1 MLRDKSLVPLSRQH
15 QHALALCVRID
26 RALQAGEVDLE
37 AWQAEIHQIVE
48 QEIAIHFAAEEK
60 EVFPPAEKFP
70 ELRPLIAELKAEHA
84 LLRGYFAK
92 ATERQF
98 ERDDLS
104 RFGETLSQHIRK
116 EERQLFE
123 AMQQNLSPSDMNAMG
138 EALDR
143 ALAQASEACLLPNEK
158 TRLRS
163 KSDLQ

>member
-37 AWQAEIHQIVE
+37 AWQAEIQVIVE

-60 EVFPPAEKFP
+60 EVFPLGEKFP
-70 ELRPLIAELKAEHA
+70 DLRSLIAELRAEHDE
-84 LLRGYFAK
+84 LRCYFTK
-92 ATERQF
+92 ACDRKFDGE
-98 ERDDLS
+98 DL
-104 RFGETLSQHIRK
+104 RTFGETLSRHIRK

-123 AMQQNLSPSDMNAMG
+123 AMQARMSAEAMSKMG

-143 ALAQASEACLLPNEK
+143 ALADAANACLLPNEK
-158 TRLRS
+158 TKLHG
-163 KSDLQ
+163 K